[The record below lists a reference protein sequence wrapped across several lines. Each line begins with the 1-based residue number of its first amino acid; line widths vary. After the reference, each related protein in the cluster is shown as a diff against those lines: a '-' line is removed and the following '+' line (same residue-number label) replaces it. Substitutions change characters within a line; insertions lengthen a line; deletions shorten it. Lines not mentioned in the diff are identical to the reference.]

1 MATKTMYATGTLKYG
16 TRRLQAGDPIDM
28 DAPTQ
33 RLYLALGKVTPTKP
47 RTARAA
53 EAPAEEAPKAPAKR
67 TRKRKAKAKA

>member
-33 RLYLALGKVTPTKP
+33 RLYLALGKVTGEPP
-47 RTARAA
+47 VGARAA
-53 EAPAEEAPKAPAKR
+53 EKTAEGTPKAPAKR
-67 TRKRKAKAKA
+67 DRKRKAKAKA